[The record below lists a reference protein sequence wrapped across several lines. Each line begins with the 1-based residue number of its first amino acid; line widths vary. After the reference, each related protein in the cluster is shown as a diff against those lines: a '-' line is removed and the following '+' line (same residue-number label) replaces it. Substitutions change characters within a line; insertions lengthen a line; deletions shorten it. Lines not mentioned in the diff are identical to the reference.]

1 LSVGRLFERPH
12 QSDGFSPNDL
22 ARVLNA
28 IGFGQQDEAVWNTD
42 RAGNLKAG
50 SGA

>member
-1 LSVGRLFERPH
+1 LVGFLKGH
-12 QSDGFSPNDL
+12 TNLMAFSPNDL

-42 RAGNLKAG
+42 RAGKLKAG